1 MTTDQEPSGQ
11 RQEARGK
18 NGQCQTQCP
27 VPAGPSFQPSD
38 PTEHPWVAGPGR
50 GVRSDASLE
59 ADKKQTLQSN
69 TGPEVCRENG
79 RRGCNSK
86 PWALIAG
93 CERSSQTPLI
103 KLCSPKPENQHHSA
117 AGTPHHH
124 LHGACS
130 GASLKN
136 LGGPSTPNAVT
147 LLRPRYRHVRL
158 GHGPPREPGAAS
170 STGPSRRLP
179 LKPGVR
185 TCQGLLTLG
194 LRCTYCC
201 AGHLPLH
208 IL

>member
-1 MTTDQEPSGQ
+1 M
-11 RQEARGK
+11 
-18 NGQCQTQCP
+18 
-27 VPAGPSFQPSD
+27 
-38 PTEHPWVAGPGR
+38 
-50 GVRSDASLE
+50 
-59 ADKKQTLQSN
+59 
-69 TGPEVCRENG
+69 CRENG
-79 RRGCNSK
+79 SRGCNSK

-93 CERSSQTPLI
+93 CERRSQTRLI
-103 KLCSPKPENQHHSA
+103 KFCSPKPENQHHSA

-136 LGGPSTPNAVT
+136 LGGPSTPNAVM

-185 TCQGLLTLG
+185 TCQETLTLG

-208 IL
+208 ILRPPFNARIFNYTAFGCLNTIIYQTGTTAEHLFLCFHPCGHFSEAPTDGSPQPSATS